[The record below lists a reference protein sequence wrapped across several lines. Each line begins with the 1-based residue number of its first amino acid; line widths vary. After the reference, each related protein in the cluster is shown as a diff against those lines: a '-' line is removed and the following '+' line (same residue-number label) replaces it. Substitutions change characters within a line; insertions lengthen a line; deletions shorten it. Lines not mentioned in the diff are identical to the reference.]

1 MSLFKVLAV
10 LGALTGLGP
19 QAAGAEEAGL
29 VTLETADDSRGW
41 QAVGKLMLGTR
52 GFCTGTLIEPRVVLT
67 AAHCLF
73 DRETGARLD
82 AGEIQ
87 FLAGWRFGRAAAY
100 RGVRRALP
108 HPDYVYGGG
117 DRVERVGVDVA
128 LLELDQPI
136 RNTAIPPFDTDLE
149 PALGDQVGV
158 VSYAQDRAEA
168 PSLQETCDVLAVRKD
183 VLVLSCSVD
192 FGSSGAPV
200 FALTGGR
207 PRVISVVSAKAEIEG
222 RKISLAVPMQKP
234 LAELRAM
241 LAAGSG
247 EVGKRVSRIRTL
259 SAGGEGGV
267 TFPKP

>member
-1 MSLFKVLAV
+1 MSLFRVLAIV
-10 LGALTGLGP
+10 IAVAGTGATL
-19 QAAGAEEAGL
+19 AGAQESGL

-52 GFCTGTLIEPRVVLT
+52 GFCTGTLIEPRLVLT

-82 AGEIQ
+82 TAEIQ
-87 FLAGWRFGRAAAY
+87 FLAGWRYGRAAAY

-108 HPDYVYGGG
+108 HPDYVYGGR
-117 DRVERVGVDVA
+117 DRLERVGVDLA

-136 RNTAIPPFDTDLE
+136 RNAAIPPFDTDLD

-158 VSYAQDRAEA
+158 VSYAQDRSEA
-168 PSLQETCDVLAVRKD
+168 PSLQETCDVLATRPD

-200 FALTGGR
+200 FALDEGS
-207 PRVISVVSAKAEIEG
+207 PRVISVVSAKAEVGG
-222 RKISLAVPMQKP
+222 RKVSLAVPMQKP
-234 LAELRAM
+234 LEELRAA
-241 LAAGSG
+241 LASG
-247 EVGKRVSRIRTL
+247 EGEIGRPVSGVKML
-259 SAGGEGGV
+259 SSGGDGPV
-267 TFPKP
+267 RFPKP